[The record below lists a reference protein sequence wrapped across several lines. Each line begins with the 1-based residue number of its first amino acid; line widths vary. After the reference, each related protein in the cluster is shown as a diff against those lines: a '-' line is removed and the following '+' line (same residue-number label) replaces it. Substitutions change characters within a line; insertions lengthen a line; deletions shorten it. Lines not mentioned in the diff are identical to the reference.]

1 MDLVNYYKK
10 LIKFLNLLLEIENKP
25 NFVIAKDKTII
36 YNEKNVDIGYIDI
49 NAKFFTENETIYINL
64 DKHNPQT
71 HDEIFSLIHEYRHYY
86 QLNQILNINRLLE
99 NKDIIKVWKENF
111 DNYINFGNEG
121 FYKQDIEIDANAF
134 TVFIIQKLFQREC
147 YINSKFDRNKI
158 DKYFD
163 LYEKKYTDKKIQ
175 SKLKETELNVVSL
188 FEIKC

>member
-10 LIKFLNLLLEIENKP
+10 LFEFLSLLLEIENKP

-36 YNEKNVDIGYIDI
+36 YNEKNVDIDYIDI

-64 DKHNPQT
+64 DKHNLQT
-71 HDEIFSLIHEYRHYY
+71 HDEIFSVIHEYRHYY
-86 QLNQILNINRLLE
+86 QLNQILHVNKLLE
-99 NKDIIKVWKENF
+99 DKDIIKVWKENF

-121 FYKQDIEIDANAF
+121 FYKQDVEIDANAF

-158 DKYFD
+158 DRYFG
-163 LYEKKYTDKKIQ
+163 LYEKKYTYKKIQ
-175 SKLKETELNVVSL
+175 SKLEETKLNVFSL